1 MPAYQDGETRK
12 HSLFTVRAL
21 HSKENILNVELNR
34 HLLYRKSKQVKVENA
49 T

>member
-1 MPAYQDGETRK
+1 MPAYQGGKTRK

-21 HSKENILNVELNR
+21 YSEENILNVELNG
-34 HLLYRKSKQVKVENA
+34 HLLHRKRKQVKVKNA